1 MKRIAIHQ
9 PEYWPLPRLLAKWA
23 VADLL
28 IVLDIVQFDRSSL
41 QHRARF
47 QSRFDGAYRWLT
59 VPFAHIGTPQQIRVL
74 EPVERNWAVKH
85 WARLRE
91 WYRGVEPERLDAI
104 AVWFETQHQDHG
116 QAISTYTL
124 ESMKF
129 LATLVGIQTPYVLA
143 SALIPPTGGW
153 GGKSDLVLNL
163 CKASGAGIYLAGV
176 RGATYLDWAA
186 FERLGIS
193 IEVQAYMHPTSEPE
207 LSALHTY
214 FEAGL
219 EPLVDLVTRKVITT
233 KQEETS
239 EHESDHIAT

>member
-1 MKRIAIHQ
+1 MRRVAIHQ

-23 VADLL
+23 AADLL
-28 IVLDIVQFDRSSL
+28 IILDIAQFDRSSL

-47 QSRFDGAYRWLT
+47 QSRFDRAYRWLT
-59 VPFAHIGTPQQIRVL
+59 IPFAHIGTPQQIRVL
-74 EPVERNWAVKH
+74 DPVERNWTIKH

-91 WYRGVEPERLDAI
+91 WYRGADAERLAQI
-104 AVWFETQHQDHG
+104 STWFELQHANHG

-129 LATLVGIQTPYVLA
+129 LADLVGIQTPYVLA
-143 SALIPPTGGW
+143 SALIPPSGGW

-163 CKASGAGIYLAGV
+163 CKSAGAGIYLAGV

-186 FERLGIS
+186 FERVGIS
-193 IEVQAYMHPTSEPE
+193 IEVQAYMHPVGEPE

-214 FEAGL
+214 FELGL
-219 EPLVDLVTRKVITT
+219 DALVDLVMRKVITD
-233 KQEETS
+233 KQEE
-239 EHESDHIAT
+239 EPVE